1 MSDFDQH
8 RFAAQAFM
16 GITGA
21 ASVAV
26 SSMSS
31 VGPAIDQQRL
41 RDQDVLNS
49 RIARAR
55 SRVARRRVEAV
66 LDSIEASDELRR
78 ASIYAAREKQSS

>member
-8 RFAAQAFM
+8 RFVAQSFL

-26 SSMSS
+26 SSMSG
-31 VGPAIDQQRL
+31 VGTAIDAQRL
-41 RDQDVLNS
+41 HDQDVLNS

-55 SRVARRRVEAV
+55 SRVARRRAEAV

-78 ASIYAAREKQSS
+78 AYAASREKSSS